1 MEKLSQS
8 MQERL
13 DKWRKNTLQV
23 PSAEK
28 VSGKQQNNFVS
39 RKDWGDDIRDH
50 EAKDQAAWEQERFT
64 NPMYEQYR

>member
-1 MEKLSQS
+1 MEKLSQV

-13 DKWRKNTLQV
+13 DKWRKNLTPV

-28 VSGKQQNNFVS
+28 AFGKRPSNFVS
-39 RKDWGDDIRDH
+39 RKDWGDDVRDH
-50 EAKDQAAWEQERFT
+50 ESKDQAAWEQEKFT